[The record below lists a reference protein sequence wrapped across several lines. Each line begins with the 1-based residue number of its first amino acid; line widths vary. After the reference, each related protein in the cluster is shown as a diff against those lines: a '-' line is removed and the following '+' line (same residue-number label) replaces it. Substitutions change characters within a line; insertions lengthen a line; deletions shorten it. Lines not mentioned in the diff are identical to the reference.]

1 MASNTVT
8 ASGPHQVQSYIH
20 NTPSVVYVNPH
31 LSVSKNVFLQ
41 SQIPQNNVWQWVISC

>member
-1 MASNTVT
+1 MFPGTNYMAPKTVT

-20 NTPSVVYVNPH
+20 NTLSVVYVNPH

-41 SQIPQNNVWQWVISC
+41 SQIPQNNV